1 MHNLYASVSKI
12 VKHRIMK
19 SNINMQKYLSLD
31 RKMNDQC
38 PFVVW
43 QNRVLGRFSERE
55 TASET
60 YAQPMPLESK
70 QPNEFGYEN
79 K

>member
-12 VKHRIMK
+12 VKPRIMK
-19 SNINMQKYLSLD
+19 SNVNMQKHLSLD
-31 RKMNDQC
+31 RRVNDQS

-60 YAQPMPLESK
+60 YTQPLPLESK
-70 QPNEFGYEN
+70 QPNGFGYEN